1 MFTPQLVD
9 YYGDGRLDLLSGS
22 TCCQATVGKACFY
35 VFRRLKDGGFAPRQ
49 RVNLVFPPELFHA
62 YHFPTNGLRSRIAVA
77 DLNGDG
83 KPDLLIGGDHW
94 GTFGVVYGPLAGKDE
109 LTVQRIWPKGQ
120 EPFPLSTLMSTNP
133 VLADWDG
140 DGLPDL
146 ILGVSE
152 SNDFY
157 ASRRVYCCRNVGTKR
172 APKFGPPQLLVA
184 DKDRWR
190 TTGICVADWNG
201 DGRPDL
207 IASRVEYE
215 VNPKGQGLNSY
226 TMRHHKVWV
235 YLRRGR

>member
-1 MFTPQLVD
+1 MFTPQLAD
-9 YYGDGRLDLLSGS
+9 YHGDGRLDLISGS
-22 TCCQATVGKACFY
+22 TCCQGKRGGTFY
-35 VFRRLKDGGFAPRQ
+35 VFRRLKDGGLAPRTQ
-49 RVNLVFPPELFHA
+49 VKLVFPHEHFDPAELPF
-62 YHFPTNGLRSRIAVA
+62 TGLRSRVAVA

-83 KPDLLIGGDHW
+83 KPDLLIGGGGW
-94 GTFGVVYGPLAGKDE
+94 ETFGVVYGPLAGKDE
-109 LTVQRIWPKGQ
+109 LTVERIWPKGLA
-120 EPFPLSTLMSTNP
+120 PFPPSTWMSTNP

-152 SNDFY
+152 ANDLH
-157 ASRRVYCCRNVGTKR
+157 ASHGVYWCRNVGTKQV
-172 APKFGPPQLLVA
+172 PKFGPPRLLVA
-184 DKDRWR
+184 DKERWR

-215 VNPKGQGLNSY
+215 VNREGRHRPL
-226 TMRHHKVWV
+226 HHKVWV